1 MELQAVCALIYIN
14 EGVGRSVR
22 YFDLF
27 VACIV
32 FCSIFAVQYRNGIDI
47 VKTY

>member
-1 MELQAVCALIYIN
+1 MELQAIGALIYIN
-14 EGVGRSVR
+14 EGGRSVR

-27 VACIV
+27 VARIV
-32 FCSIFAVQYRNGIDI
+32 FCSIFAVQYRNRIDI